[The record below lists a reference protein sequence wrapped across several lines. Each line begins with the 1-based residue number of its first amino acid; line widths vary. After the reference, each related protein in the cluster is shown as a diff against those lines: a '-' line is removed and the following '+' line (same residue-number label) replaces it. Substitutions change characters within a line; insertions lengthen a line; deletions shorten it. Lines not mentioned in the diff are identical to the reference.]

1 MDHTVP
7 ITLQWDET
15 FDVGVDTGTPVDD
28 RDYQVPFAFTGKLN
42 RVTVKLQPSQLS
54 AEDQRKLDI
63 QGRRN
68 NAVRQ

>member
-54 AEDQRKLDI
+54 AEDQRKLDLNG
-63 QGRRN
+63 QRN
-68 NAVRQ
+68 NVVSQ